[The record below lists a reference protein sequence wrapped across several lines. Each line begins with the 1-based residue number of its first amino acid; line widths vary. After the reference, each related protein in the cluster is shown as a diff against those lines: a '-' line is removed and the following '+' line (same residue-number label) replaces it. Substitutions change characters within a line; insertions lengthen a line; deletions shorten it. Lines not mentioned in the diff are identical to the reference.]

1 MNRTSTLRWI
11 ERALITSGA
20 GLALWCAVTLVEA
33 RFHQTATI
41 PPPPLTVTQT
51 TLPGDGGRAAV
62 PSTPAPAPA
71 PGTMLGRLDAPSVK
85 LSTVVLEGSDDG
97 TLSRGSGHIEDTP
110 FPGQSGN
117 VGIAGHRDTTFRALR
132 NIHVGD
138 PLEFKTADRLYRY
151 RISKTMI
158 VGPDDVYVLDP
169 TEQPA
174 LTLVTCYPFE
184 FIGHAPRRFI
194 VRADLV
200 GEETRAGEAGQPGA
214 AGTAGNKAGGPG
226 QAGTAGSSQKSRR

>member
-1 MNRTSTLRWI
+1 MTRQSMLRWT
-11 ERALITSGA
+11 ERGLLALGV
-20 GLALWCAVTLVEA
+20 GLAAWCAAILVEA
-33 RFHQTATI
+33 RFHQSARI

-51 TLPGDGGRAAV
+51 LLPGDRGDVKA
-62 PSTPAPAPA
+62 SAPPPPDA
-71 PGTMLGRLDAPSVK
+71 GTMLGKLSAPSVK
-85 LSTVVLEGSDDG
+85 LSTVVLEGSDDK

-110 FPGQSGN
+110 FPGEAGN

-132 NIHVGD
+132 NIHIGD
-138 PLEFKTADRLYRY
+138 ALEYRTAGRLYRY

-169 TEQPA
+169 TPQPA

-194 VRADLV
+194 VRAEFV
-200 GEETRAGEAGQPGA
+200 GDEAI
-214 AGTAGNKAGGPG
+214 GTAGKAGPAGARGPESG
-226 QAGTAGSSQKSRR
+226 R

>member
-1 MNRTSTLRWI
+1 MTTTSTLRWV
-11 ERALITSGA
+11 ERALIAGGA
-20 GLALWCAVTLVEA
+20 GLAIWCAVVLVEA
-33 RFHQTATI
+33 RFHQTAKI
-41 PPPPLTVTQT
+41 PAPPLTVTQT
-51 TLPGDGGRAAV
+51 VLPGDPG
-62 PSTPAPAPA
+62 STPTPVAPAPA
-71 PGTMLGRLDAPSVK
+71 AGTLLGRLEAPSVK
-85 LSTVVLEGSDDG
+85 LSTVILEGTDDG

-110 FPGQSGN
+110 VPGQPGN

-138 PLEFKTADRLYRY
+138 PLDYKTADRIYRY

-169 TEQPA
+169 TAQPA

-194 VRADLV
+194 VRADLI
-200 GEETRAGEAGQPGA
+200 GEEARAETG
-214 AGTAGNKAGGPG
+214 AGTAG
-226 QAGTAGSSQKSRR
+226 QAGTAGTAGGAGQAGRAGRAGKDRR

>member
-1 MNRTSTLRWI
+1 MTTASTLRWV
-11 ERALITSGA
+11 ERGLIAAGAALGI
-20 GLALWCAVTLVEA
+20 WCAMVLLEA
-33 RFHQTATI
+33 RFHQTAKL
-41 PPPPLTVTQT
+41 PEPQLTVTQT
-51 TLPGDGGRAAV
+51 ALPGDAGASPTPQPSGPAA
-62 PSTPAPAPA
+62 
-71 PGTMLGRLDAPSVK
+71 GTLLGRLEAPSVK

-110 FPGQSGN
+110 VPGQPGN

-138 PLEFKTADRLYRY
+138 PLDFKTAERVYRY

-169 TEQPA
+169 TAEPA

-200 GEETRAGEAGQPGA
+200 AEEPWAGQAGGTGKAGRAGRAGA
-214 AGTAGNKAGGPG
+214 AGRDSRTAA
-226 QAGTAGSSQKSRR
+226 TRR

>member
-1 MNRTSTLRWI
+1 MSPSSTLRWV
-11 ERALITSGA
+11 ERALIAAGA
-20 GLALWCAVTLVEA
+20 GLAIWCAMVLAEA
-33 RFHQTATI
+33 RFHQTAKV
-41 PPPPLTVTQT
+41 PPPQLTVTQT
-51 TLPGDGGRAAV
+51 VLPGDPGTA
-62 PSTPAPAPA
+62 PTPPAPAPA
-71 PGTMLGRLDAPSVK
+71 AGTVLGRLEAPSVK

-110 FPGQSGN
+110 MPGQPGN

-138 PLEFKTADRLYRY
+138 PLDYKTADRLYRY

-158 VGPDDVYVLDP
+158 VGPEDVYVLDP
-169 TEQPA
+169 TAEPA

-194 VRADLV
+194 VRADLMS
-200 GEETRAGEAGQPGA
+200 EEPWAGQPGTERTGRA
-214 AGTAGNKAGGPG
+214 RQSGTEKAEGAGKAGG
-226 QAGTAGSSQKSRR
+226 ATRKDRR